1 MADRIE
7 GFLATLDTDLL
18 TEARRTTAPMFR
30 ELLLDAMSRGG
41 DFDTSRRVRVACL
54 RTARLLMY
62 RIADAGYGFRASD
75 LPSSSAPAHR
85 PPSSSPLWDKRPCV
99 RGCSS
104 RVSSPTKCSSTK
116 RATKSSRR
124 SISDY
129 WKNPPLRMGVLLDA
143 PLSTRT

>member
-18 TEARRTTAPMFR
+18 TEARRTTALMFR

-75 LPSSSAPAHR
+75 LPSPSAPAHR
-85 PPSSSPLWDKRPCV
+85 PPSSPPFVGHAAVRPGMLFVLFV
-99 RGCSS
+99 REL
-104 RVSSPTKCSSTK
+104 
-116 RATKSSRR
+116 A
-124 SISDY
+124 DE
-129 WKNPPLRMGVLLDA
+129 VLVNEAGDEVVA
-143 PLSTRT
+143 PKYL